1 MLGLEQEGLD
11 EVGDEQPFVQKQK
24 SEKKN
29 KTKKRLKKKQR
40 GEEALLNDR
49 ATNRALLSTEV
60 M

>member
-11 EVGDEQPFVQKQK
+11 EVEDEQPLVQKQK
-24 SEKKN
+24 SEKK
-29 KTKKRLKKKQR
+29 KKKAEKETER

-49 ATNRALLSTEV
+49 ATNRALLSIEV